1 MNRKNLTA
9 AVLAGLAGAAGIAGT
24 AQAVNINPDGL
35 GQVLIYPYY
44 TSRGGNQTLL
54 SVVNTTED
62 AKAVKVRFLEGY
74 NSREVLD
81 FNMYMSAYDV
91 WVAAIADDGAG
102 TPTLY
107 IPDSTCTVPYLF
119 EQDSDGDGVGEQ
131 AFLPFAYTG
140 ANADGGPSGIDRAS
154 EGHFEM
160 IEMGNVTNDT
170 ETAKTLG
177 SASAATHVV
186 TEDGPRPRDCQQLV
200 DNWTIFGVGPDGL
213 WIQDNSADIAR
224 GNGGL
229 FGGAAIINVDN
240 GTMYGY
246 SARAIQGFDNSD
258 DAHLH
263 FVPGDIQPGLNDGNR
278 SDATIFFGEPLA
290 EAVTLSYAG
299 QRTVDAVSAVFMK
312 ENIMNEYNIE
322 TDLNALSEWVIT
334 FPTKNFYVDP
344 SIAPTSTIWLPDSE
358 NDEVGCNGWDP
369 GETFPARTGPNA
381 SDGIED
387 QTGWEQCTYVSETD
401 FVNYPFTSTFSGEAC
416 ELAFLSVWNREESPV
431 GAPGNI
437 PPIVSP
443 PPPGGSPGG
452 SFTLCYETNVLRFG
466 ADDVPAEGTEILK
479 SSASTVRNVTLPAD
493 HQSGWAN
500 INFHYTSGGIPVHRD
515 WAGLIGLPVT
525 GFWLEQFENGFLFGG
540 SVLANYGGLFDH
552 KANIRRQ
559 VCPSGLSGQGNT
571 RLCDID

>member
-44 TSRGGNQTLL
+44 TSNGGNFTLL

-91 WVAAIADDGAG
+91 WVASIGDDEG
-102 TPTLY
+102 TPTLFV
-107 IPDSTCTVPYLF
+107 PDSTCTVPYLF
-119 EQDSDGDGVGEQ
+119 ETNVQDGVGQQ
-131 AFLPFAYTG
+131 AFLPYAYTG
-140 ANADGGPSGIDRAS
+140 ANSDGGPSDIGRAA

-160 IEMGNVTNDT
+160 IEMGVLTNET
-170 ETAKTLG
+170 MTAKRLG

-200 DNWTIFGVGPDGL
+200 DNWTIFGQGPNGM
-213 WIQDNSADIAR
+213 WIQDHTLDIDR

-229 FGGAAIINVDN
+229 FGGAAIINVNN

-246 SARAIQGFDNSD
+246 DARAIQGYDNSD

-263 FVPGDIQPGLNDGNR
+263 FVPGDVQPSLNDGNR
-278 SDATIFFGEPLA
+278 NDATVFFGEPLA
-290 EAVTLSYAG
+290 EAVTLTYPRG
-299 QRTVDAVSAVFMK
+299 VDAVSAVFMK
-312 ENIMNEYNIE
+312 ENIMNGYNIQA
-322 TDLNALSEWVIT
+322 DLNALSEWVIT

-344 SIAPTSTIWLPDSE
+344 TMAPQSDFYIPDVT
-358 NDEVGCNGWDP
+358 DPGCNGWDP
-369 GETFPARTGPNA
+369 GEPFPTWTGSHETMPEGWQQCNYL
-381 SDGIED
+381 E
-387 QTGWEQCTYVSETD
+387 QTEYI
-401 FVNYPFTSTFSGEAC
+401 NYPFTSIFNGEAC

-431 GAPGNI
+431 GPPGNI

-452 SFTLCYETNVLRFG
+452 SFTLCYETNVMRFG
-466 ADDVPAEGTEILK
+466 DGPVPEDGTEIFG
-479 SSASTVRNVTLPAD
+479 SSAATVRNVDLSGTGLEN
-493 HQSGWAN
+493 GWAN
-500 INFHYTSGGIPVHRD
+500 IDFHYNDSEGVPVHRD
-515 WAGLIGLPVT
+515 WAGLIGLPVA
-525 GFWLEQFENGFLFGG
+525 GFWAEQYENGFLFGG
-540 SVLANYGGLFDH
+540 TVLANYGGLFNH

-559 VCPSGLSGQGNT
+559 VCPDRPGQFT
-571 RLCDID
+571 CSQVILPQ